1 MRATHKTRRTKI
13 GEKEEKMAKHICMSY
28 ENVQRT
34 SEPSEST
41 QEESTQEDSACL
53 VRPRKAAKRG
63 SIELAERIRD
73 DTLERRE
80 ARRVEGTTGVVV
92 VVVVVRE
99 ACRVCRGKNKN
110 VFVAI
115 ATVT

>member
-1 MRATHKTRRTKI
+1 
-13 GEKEEKMAKHICMSY
+13 MSY

-34 SEPSEST
+34 SEPSDST
-41 QEESTQEDSACL
+41 QEAEGSACV
-53 VRPRKAAKRG
+53 VRPRKAVKRG
-63 SIELAERIRD
+63 SRELAERIRD

-92 VVVVVRE
+92 VVVVRE
-99 ACRVCRGKNKN
+99 ACRVAEGKNKN

-115 ATVT
+115 ATVAQQSILQLFFLFSTTIVPINTKDRMYIHS